1 MTQEV
6 VANIRRMT
14 QNNNLREQTPEMTT
28 VSGLCEIWEC
38 TVRHQVKPSTFACY
52 TTLIQKHIR
61 PSIGSVPVRELDNQI
76 LLKFILER
84 QEQGLAASTL
94 RLILFLLKS
103 AVRCGEKRR
112 IFTAEPL
119 DFFLPKD
126 RGNGMRL
133 LNREN
138 RRKLLNRLSCC
149 RTPFET
155 GLFLSSCTGIR
166 VGELCGLRW
175 GDIDLEEGILHI
187 RRTVSRIRNT
197 QAEGAGVERNGIQQN
212 GIQQNGAQRNRIQ
225 QNGTQ
230 QNEIQ
235 QNGAEQNRINQ
246 NGTQQS
252 GTEQSSTKR
261 HDTEQPGTEQPSTEH
276 VSKTFLYIGSPKTET
291 SQRDIPLPE
300 FVLERLREKKG
311 EECCYFLTGRLTCME
326 PRGVQRRFKNLLRKM
341 GIPEVNIH
349 SLRHSFA
356 SQWIE
361 NGFDSKTLSEVL
373 GHASV
378 KITMDIYVHSSMD
391 RKRACME
398 KLSFD

>member
-197 QAEGAGVERNGIQQN
+197 QAEGAGMER
-212 GIQQNGAQRNRIQ
+212 
-225 QNGTQ
+225 NGTQ
-230 QNEIQ
+230 QNGMQQDGTE
-235 QNGAEQNRINQ
+235 QNGIKQ

-252 GTEQSSTKR
+252 GTERSSTKR
-261 HDTEQPGTEQPSTEH
+261 HDTEQPGTEH

-311 EECCYFLTGRLTCME
+311 EECCYFLTGRPTCME